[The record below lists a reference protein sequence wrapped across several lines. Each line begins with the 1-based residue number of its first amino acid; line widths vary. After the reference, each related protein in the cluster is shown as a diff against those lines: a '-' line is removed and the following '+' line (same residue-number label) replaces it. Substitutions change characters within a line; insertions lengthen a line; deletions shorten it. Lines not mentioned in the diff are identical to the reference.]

1 MSSDD
6 RNKGLAL
13 CIALAPELLTAVVR
27 QDERVVAHSEVRTTN
42 GHWRGAL
49 QIFDAYLR
57 QSGSTLR
64 GVHASVSL
72 AARWCQLLVLPW
84 SESLRDSDAQLYAQ
98 SHFVAVFGE
107 AAHGWAFVLAD
118 APPGQARLA
127 CAVEREFHA
136 GLRDIAREHGH
147 DGMTIECIVSIAGRA
162 IDGNRH
168 KAFALIEPGR
178 LVLAAL
184 HDKQVVAVQ
193 AQDCRGPW
201 HQELPMAWRNWVM
214 RTPALGDIAQ
224 VALVSL
230 DDRAAAGDV
239 PAPFEAAL
247 MQTPVTAVYAAV
259 TMMGC

>member
-1 MSSDD
+1 MSDD

-27 QDERVVAHSEVRTTN
+27 QDDQVVAHSEMRTTN

-49 QIFDAYLR
+49 QIFDTYLR

-64 GVHASVSL
+64 GVRASVSL
-72 AARWCQLLVLPW
+72 SARWCQLLMLPW
-84 SESLRDSDAQLYAQ
+84 SESLRDSDAAPYAQ
-98 SHFVAVFGE
+98 SYFAAVFGD
-107 AAHGWAFVLAD
+107 AARGWSIVLAD
-118 APPGQARLA
+118 APPGEARLA
-127 CAVEREFHA
+127 CAIERDFHA
-136 GLRDIAREHGH
+136 GLKDIAREHGH
-147 DGMTIECIVSIAGRA
+147 AGMTIECIVSIAGRA

-184 HDKQVVAVQ
+184 HDKRVVAVQ

-201 HQELPMAWRNWVM
+201 QQELPLAWRNWVM

-230 DDRAAAGDV
+230 DDRAQAGEV
-239 PAPFEAAL
+239 PAPFEPAV
-247 MQTPVTAVYAAV
+247 MHTPVTAAYAAV